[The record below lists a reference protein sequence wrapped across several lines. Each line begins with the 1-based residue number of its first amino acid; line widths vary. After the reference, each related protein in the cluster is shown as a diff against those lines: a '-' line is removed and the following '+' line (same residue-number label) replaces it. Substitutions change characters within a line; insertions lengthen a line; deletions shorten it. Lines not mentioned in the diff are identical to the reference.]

1 VSRSIDQMRIA
12 VLTIA
17 LLFILGLGA
26 LTVLDIARYGV
37 TALAVLAVLVLVLFT
52 IGIVGALRER
62 PRE

>member
-1 VSRSIDQMRIA
+1 MSRSIDQMRIA

-62 PRE
+62 PKE

>member
-1 VSRSIDQMRIA
+1 MSRSIDQMRIA

-37 TALAVLAVLVLVLFT
+37 TALAVLAVLVRVLVT
-52 IGIVGALRER
+52 IGIVGAFRER
-62 PRE
+62 PKE